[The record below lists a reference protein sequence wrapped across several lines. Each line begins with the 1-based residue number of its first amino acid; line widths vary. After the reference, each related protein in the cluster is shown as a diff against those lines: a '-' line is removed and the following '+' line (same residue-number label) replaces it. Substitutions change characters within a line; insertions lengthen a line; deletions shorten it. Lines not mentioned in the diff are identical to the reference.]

1 NEESEIVKLISG
13 VQALGYKPLETGFW
27 GGRSPGKKFF
37 GGSQW
42 SNVRGVFRHKA
53 KEIYE
58 IHYRGGVIKT
68 TGDHSVFVREKN
80 MIKSKKASEL
90 TAGDTLVNLPFK
102 VRSYF
107 VKGLGTT
114 HKVRAHE
121 FPQEAE
127 LELDLFENRFQ
138 QQMADYQFV
147 LANRMVKSQAV
158 LAQAVGVSQATITNW
173 QLGYN
178 QPKFFSANVFS
189 YQTPSKIKVSPD
201 LMRLFG
207 YYTAEG
213 RTTDYYT
220 QFVFGLHESDLHDDC
235 CGLIKDAFGI
245 SATCNEVT
253 ESNSYRINV
262 SSPIIAKFFEKHC
275 GTGSHRKHLPTF
287 IWNLPKE
294 HFLAY
299 LNGYS
304 RGDGYITKDGK
315 LSITSVSRQL
325 IRELAWLCSMHGLQ
339 TGIREMYAPA
349 GRIIKKGKPLPETRS
364 WNLIIG
370 KTSNPFIKTAN
381 SPNQWKKPIITQV
394 IIKQF
399 DGYVYDLCG
408 CDGEAFF
415 GGEKPILLHNSRVRD
430 LFKRAKKEAPAI
442 VFIDEI
448 DAVGRRRGA
457 GLGGSHDER
466 EQTLNQILVEMDGF
480 EPNAGVIVIAATNRP
495 DVLDPALLR
504 PGRFDRRVVIDLPD
518 IKDREEILAVH
529 AKNKPLAADVSI
541 RKIAERTPGFSG
553 ADLANLLNEAAILTV
568 RRNKKQV
575 GEMEILE
582 SIEKVLL
589 GPEKKSRVM
598 SEEERKM
605 TAYHEAGH
613 AIVANFLPN
622 CDPVRKVSI
631 IGRGLAGGYTLS
643 MPDKDVRYQTSAKF
657 KDDLAMMLGGYIVEK
672 MIYGNEQISTGP
684 SSDLKKATQA
694 VTSMVMRFGM
704 SDKLGPRVYG
714 NNEELIFLAQEIH
727 EKKNY
732 SEKTAET
739 IDSEISRLL
748 KEAEDKALRILTEHR
763 PQMEALVKVLLEKE
777 TVEQEEF
784 RKAVA

>member
-1 NEESEIVKLISG
+1 MSNLLKNFLLFIGIFIVLALIFSGFNRTSVKPEVVGIGQLVAQVQNEEVKKIE
-13 VQALGYKPLETGFW
+13 VQ
-27 GGRSPGKKFF
+27 
-37 GGSQW
+37 
-42 SNVRGVFRHKA
+42 
-53 KEIYE
+53 
-58 IHYRGGVIKT
+58 
-68 TGDHSVFVREKN
+68 
-80 MIKSKKASEL
+80 
-90 TAGDTLVNLPFK
+90 GDTLLVLLNNNKTEEVKKESNESLGELLKNYGADENRVKKVEIVVKDKSGWSYWLGNLAPFILPFIFFIVLIFFMTRQVQNVNSRAMGFGAAGARNNPK
-102 VRSYF
+102 DD
-107 VKGLGTT
+107 KNKTT
-114 HKVRAHE
+114 FKDVAGAK
-121 FPQEAE
+121 EAKEE
-127 LELDLFENRFQ
+127 LEEVVEFLSSPKKFAEMGAKIPKGVLLMGVPGTGKTLIAKAVAGEANVPFLHMSGSE
-138 QQMADYQFV
+138 FV
-147 LANRMVKSQAV
+147 EMF
-158 LAQAVGVSQATITNW
+158 VGVGA
-173 QLGYN
+173 
-178 QPKFFSANVFS
+178 
-189 YQTPSKIKVSPD
+189 
-201 LMRLFG
+201 
-207 YYTAEG
+207 
-213 RTTDYYT
+213 
-220 QFVFGLHESDLHDDC
+220 
-235 CGLIKDAFGI
+235 
-245 SATCNEVT
+245 
-253 ESNSYRINV
+253 
-262 SSPIIAKFFEKHC
+262 
-275 GTGSHRKHLPTF
+275 
-287 IWNLPKE
+287 
-294 HFLAY
+294 
-299 LNGYS
+299 
-304 RGDGYITKDGK
+304 
-315 LSITSVSRQL
+315 
-325 IRELAWLCSMHGLQ
+325 
-339 TGIREMYAPA
+339 
-349 GRIIKKGKPLPETRS
+349 
-364 WNLIIG
+364 
-370 KTSNPFIKTAN
+370 
-381 SPNQWKKPIITQV
+381 
-394 IIKQF
+394 
-399 DGYVYDLCG
+399 
-408 CDGEAFF
+408 
-415 GGEKPILLHNSRVRD
+415 SRVRD

-568 RRNKKQV
+568 RRGLKQV
-575 GEMEILE
+575 GEKEILE

-672 MIYGNEQISTGP
+672 MIYGNEQVSTGP

-704 SDKLGPRVYG
+704 SEKLGPRVFG
-714 NNEELIFLAQEIH
+714 NNEEMIFLAQEIH

-748 KEAEDKALRILTEHR
+748 KEAEEKALRILTEHR

-784 RKAVA
+784 RKAVAV